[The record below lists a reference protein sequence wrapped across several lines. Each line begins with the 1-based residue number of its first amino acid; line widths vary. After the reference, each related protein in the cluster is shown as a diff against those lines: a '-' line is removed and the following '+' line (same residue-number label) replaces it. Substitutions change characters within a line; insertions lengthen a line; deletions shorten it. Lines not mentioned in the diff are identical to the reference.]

1 MQFPEQVEAGDDI
14 PWSWNPSMCSETVQ
28 SPSYGIHKPAMECVK
43 NIVIVHT
50 SLLKKAST

>member
-14 PWSWNPSMCSETVQ
+14 PWSWNPSMCSETAQ
-28 SPSYGIHKPAMECVK
+28 SPSYGIHKPVMECVK